1 MDLRYALLLIGLIIV
16 AVVVLHTLDF
26 ARLRRRPRAESNAA
40 GISPPPQQ
48 RLEPIA
54 GLDFDPPLAAVT
66 EKRTLAADAKIDVSV
81 TATRDPL
88 AEEIET
94 LEEVATMPLNLDLGL
109 RRPSRHADLGRPA
122 LPDEKIDFIMR
133 LPADSTVMRDV
144 ALGVY
149 KQHEYEIDKPH
160 RLYGC
165 RADSDLWSEL
175 QHDSQRMRYSDLALS
190 IQLVDARGPIDDT
203 ELHKFSQ
210 VGLKLA
216 DALHRRTQFSMPYE
230 EALARAQELQK
241 FCETFDVIAA
251 VHVVAAE
258 GQTFRGRLLEHAA
271 RKLDMQWGARC
282 IFHMKNE
289 FSPGCRH
296 LFSLANL
303 SGTGEFPAG
312 QWERFETA
320 SVTFFMSVPCAHRPA
335 SVFDKMI
342 SAAQALAETL
352 GGQLKNQERRPLAK
366 QGIAVIRRQIETI
379 EEQMRARGIVPGSQT
394 ALRLFADDTVD

>member
-1 MDLRYALLLIGLIIV
+1 MELRYALLLIGLIVV
-16 AVVVLHTLDF
+16 AVVAFHTFDL
-26 ARLRRRPRAESNAA
+26 ARQRRRSRQEPGADA
-40 GISPPPQQ
+40 PPSR
-48 RLEPIA
+48 RLEPVA
-54 GLDFDPPLAAVT
+54 GLDFDPPLAAMN
-66 EKRTLAADAKIDVSV
+66 EKRTLAADAKIDAPRTV
-81 TATRDPL
+81 ARDAL
-88 AEEIET
+88 AEELET

-109 RRPSRHADLGRPA
+109 RKSSGHTDLGRPA
-122 LPDEKIDFIMR
+122 LPDEKVDFIMR
-133 LPADSTVMRDV
+133 LPADSSVMRDV

-149 KQHEYEIDKPH
+149 KQHEYELEKPH

-190 IQLVDARGPIDDT
+190 IQLVDARGPISDS

-210 VGLKLA
+210 VGLQLA

-230 EALARAQELQK
+230 DALARAQELHQ
-241 FCETFDVIAA
+241 FCEAFDVIAA

-258 GQTFRGRLLEHAA
+258 GETFKGRLFEHAA
-271 RKLDMQWGARC
+271 RKLGMQWGARS
-282 IFHMKNE
+282 IFHLKNE

-303 SGTGEFPAG
+303 AGGGEFPAG

-320 SVTFFMSVPCAHRPA
+320 GVTFFMSVPLAHRPA
-335 SVFDKMI
+335 AVFDKMI
-342 SAAQALAETL
+342 NAAQILAETL
-352 GGQLKNQERRPLAK
+352 GGQLQDQERRPLAK
-366 QGIAVIRRQIETI
+366 QGIGVIRHQIEAI
-379 EEQMRARGIVPGSQT
+379 EEKMRARGIVPGSQT